1 MTQAP
6 NTAPV
11 LSIPEG
17 EHGGPVGPGQEGLLE
32 EFIAEQEAANAPEPE
47 KLLGKF
53 NSVED
58 LARSYQE
65 LEKKLGQQQSQ
76 PSEESSPTPV
86 ESYTRE
92 QAAET
97 YGEERVAALAEK
109 GIDLAEVMHQADN
122 GQDIS
127 SHYDALAEAFG
138 VPKAVVESYVSKAAP
153 TPAAAEAA
161 GLTDT
166 QVAQLKGMA
175 GGEQGFAELSSWAVG
190 NLKPDQLTT
199 YNQAI
204 DSGNVAAAQIA
215 IAWLQGLKQSPGSVI
230 EPKLIGGG
238 QASEPARFESKQQV
252 LDAMTK
258 RNARGQKLYDVDE
271 AYRAKVRNLLSVSDV
286 F

>member
-1 MTQAP
+1 MSQSL

-11 LSIPEG
+11 LSIPEA
-17 EHGGPVGPGQEGLLE
+17 ETPSMVGPGQEALLE

-76 PSEESSPTPV
+76 PDEAPV
-86 ESYTRE
+86 ADTKSYTQE
-92 QAAET
+92 QAVEI
-97 YGEERVAALAEK
+97 YGEEKVTALAEK
-109 GIDLAEVMHQADN
+109 GIDLADVMYQADS

-127 SHYDALAEAFG
+127 AHYDALAEAFG
-138 VPKAVVESYVSKAAP
+138 VSRGVVESFVSKAAP
-153 TPAAAEAA
+153 APAAAETA
-161 GLTDT
+161 GLTDS
-166 QVAQLKGMA
+166 QVAQLKGLA
-175 GGEQGFAELSSWAVG
+175 GGEQGFAELSTWAAG
-190 NLKPDQLTT
+190 NLKPEQLAT

-215 IAWLQGLKQSPGSVI
+215 IAWLQGLKQSPGAVV
-230 EPKLIGGG
+230 EPKLISGGR
-238 QASEPARFESKQQV
+238 ASEPSRFESKQQV
-252 LDAMTK
+252 LDAMSR
-258 RNARGQKLYDVDE
+258 RNAKGQKLYEVDD
-271 AYRAKVRNLLSVSDV
+271 AYREKVRNLIAASDV

>member
-1 MTQAP
+1 MTQSP

-11 LSIPEG
+11 LSIPEASA
-17 EHGGPVGPGQEGLLE
+17 EEMVGPGQEKLLE

-53 NSVED
+53 NSVEG

-76 PSEESSPTPV
+76 PSEESSPTPA

-92 QAAET
+92 QAAEV
-97 YGEERVAALAEK
+97 YGEEKVAALAEK

-153 TPAAAEAA
+153 APATAT

-166 QVAQLKGMA
+166 QVTQLKGMA

-190 NLKPDQLTT
+190 NLKPDQLAT

-238 QASEPARFESKQQV
+238 QAAEPARFESQQQV
-252 LDAMTK
+252 LDAMNK
-258 RNARGQKLYDVDE
+258 RNARGQKLYEIDP
-271 AYRAKVRNLLSVSDV
+271 AYREKVRNLLSVSDV